1 MLIAA
6 ARRAEAAAKEVLA
19 LVHEGSA
26 SCAELRQMLEVFKAT
41 MAIMS
46 AAQVSAAADV
56 AGRER
61 HGDGGAEVL
70 ASGAGLSRQE
80 ARSQVETTE
89 ALRNT
94 PKLRAAVES
103 GRVPVANAKR
113 LAEAAAKTSAAD
125 VEADRD
131 LLTKAE
137 SMRPEQ
143 FTKEARR
150 WAVERQG
157 DGGESEH
164 ARQRARR
171 CVRVWDGD
179 DGMVHLRGEFDAVTG
194 ERIRNRLRA
203 EAGHLHE
210 SDKKHASTDGNG
222 HQRRSF
228 DQCMADALDNL
239 TSSGAGGQVTKPFAD
254 ICVVAHVD
262 EDTGKL
268 IAELP
273 DGERLPGSVLE
284 ELACN
289 AKFTGIVYDRRG
301 RPIWRAHSVRR
312 ATEAQR
318 QLLIARDGG
327 CFACGAHPDMCDAHH
342 VRPVSQGGATSL
354 DNMVLACWR
363 CHHKIHYFGWQVHG
377 PPGSRTLHPPDT
389 VSYGPAHAPDSPR
402 TLEFG
407 KFHSF
412 GTPTP
417 EPLLES
423 DVDPLGGGSPR
434 QPGPPMPEPLFE
446 PTAETAP
453 DPPSRP
459 TASQLF
465 AQLDYLGDPV
475 PPVRAGPAAARD
487 ALRHARASRHASR

>member
-1 MLIAA
+1 MLIEA

-26 SCAELRQMLEVFKAT
+26 SCSELRQMLAVFKTT

-80 ARSQVETTE
+80 ARSQVRTAEV
-89 ALRNT
+89 LRDA
-94 PKLRAAVES
+94 PSLRDAVES

-113 LAEAAAKTSAAD
+113 LAEAAGKTSAAD
-125 VEADRD
+125 VEDDGD
-131 LLTKAE
+131 LLAKAE
-137 SMRPEQ
+137 SMSPEQ

-150 WAVERQG
+150 WTVEREG
-157 DGGESEH
+157 DGGEGEH

-171 CVRVWDGD
+171 CVRVWDGE
-179 DGMVHLRGEFDAVTG
+179 DGMVHLRGDFDAVTG
-194 ERIRNRLRA
+194 RQIGNRLRA
-203 EAGHLHE
+203 EAGRLHE
-210 SDKKHASTDGNG
+210 SDKKDADDS
-222 HQRRSF
+222 RRRNF

-239 TSSGAGGQVTKPFAD
+239 TSSSAGGQVTKPFAD

-262 EDTGKL
+262 EETGKL
-268 IAELP
+268 VAELP
-273 DGERLPGSVLE
+273 DGARLPQSVLE

-289 AKFTGIVYDRRG
+289 AKFTGVIYDRKG
-301 RPIWRAHSVRR
+301 RAIWRAHSVRR
-312 ATEAQR
+312 ATDAQR

-342 VRPVSQGGATSL
+342 VRPVSQGGATSI

-389 VSYGPAHAPDSPR
+389 VSYGPAHAPERPSLFCSGTSGAPDQPR
-402 TLEFG
+402 
-407 KFHSF
+407 
-412 GTPTP
+412 
-417 EPLLES
+417 LLEPVAAQS
-423 DVDPLGGGSPR
+423 PDMLARRRPEATRAQGHPQANGSRQSGARPARHDDPSAR
-434 QPGPPMPEPLFE
+434 
-446 PTAETAP
+446 
-453 DPPSRP
+453 S
-459 TASQLF
+459 
-465 AQLDYLGDPV
+465 
-475 PPVRAGPAAARD
+475 GPAAARAVLARSRAQLAGTPG
-487 ALRHARASRHASR
+487 ALAEDRGLP